1 MRTVMQKGAAR
12 VLALFLCLTM
22 LLGMVPASMAAGTE
36 ATDADTQSRIVHL
49 DMGRK
54 YFTPDW
60 IKSLIDEM
68 AKLGYNQLELD
79 FGNSQEGQLRFA
91 LEDMSV
97 DYTYTEQTMVPV
109 DNTDAQEEPAAPVET
124 GEPVEEQPAAPV
136 QTEEPADEEQTAET
150 VMPLQE
156 EPAAP
161 AETVAPT
168 VPVTDEVLEQA
179 EESETAS
186 GVIKYTY
193 INEEKSDT
201 IDLSAALPAP
211 GEYITEAEMED
222 IIDYAGS
229 KDIEI
234 VPLLNS
240 PGHFGAVLCAA
251 PEFRYPGST
260 SSLDITNEAA
270 RNFGVA
276 VVQKYAAWFAEQGC
290 TTFNIGADEFANDS
304 GMGFANLQPG
314 EWANFDSYITAL
326 YNMLMDEGYTT
337 VRMFNDGVN
346 YGPDYGYKHT
356 SNIPEDIQ
364 ICYWS
369 NGWDGYDVASASDL
383 ASARYSLINTNGDY
397 YFVLKTQ
404 KDGSKLQV
412 QTEESALNFSN
423 DGFMG
428 STVSNSTGSMFCIWC
443 DEPDNATQ
451 DEIMAAV
458 KAPMT
463 AVAYQMQGGEA
474 GTHLT
479 YEEFKQGAADSVTD
493 EITGVTV
500 SVNGLNKLEVVKQDR
515 VETLEGNALYSDYV
529 AYDIKLNNGS
539 YTAQA
544 QVTIP
549 LNSALSGAENLV
561 GFVME
566 DNQVV
571 ECKGTRTGNSFTFTA
586 PHFSVVGVAAKNA
599 DAVTVRVPV
608 GGTVTKTVDGK
619 VTVTQEPNAEVANV
633 EVTYN
638 SASEKHLE
646 EVSTIESGQQYII
659 ENVRAGKVLTDQSN
673 KTVDN
678 LIGKDVYGLKLE
690 GSADPASQ
698 ELWTISSSGNSF
710 TIQRAD
716 SGKYLRVGDGRD
728 TNGKASVSDD
738 SQSLTLT
745 YMNGTWTIAQA
756 YRYETWTGDWRTQ
769 TYYLNDYSGK
779 GNAAGGWNDS
789 GAYNDAGSK
798 WKIYKVVDGVSQDTT
813 TVTFTGVS
821 AGETTA
827 VVGSTVY
834 TIEVYEDL
842 DVEPLE
848 VEYWITN
855 AIAKDGSGATGKE
868 IPAALVN
875 SEAGMAVTEL
885 VPEVAYKQDN
895 NRELVFW
902 KVRILPYGNHQL
914 VLKEDMSEGDRGW
927 DVNYI
932 RYQSG
937 KWQASADGSDWT
949 EISSTDQIVAYYM
962 FKSDVTEEVTTAV
975 KDWGITSGGDWGYN
989 PEQYRSVITYQ
1000 LVLEDGTEVPVSGSD
1015 AFINVNSMIF
1025 HNVTPGGRVMGSFMV
1040 LQDGSYDVA
1049 KITATNGDVKINTR
1063 GNIVSISS
1071 LNYPGVGTDAEVTLW
1086 EGSSTDARLFVDTT
1100 ALEGEAADAVRFTQY
1115 SDDAILIR
1123 IYVKPKA
1130 VSANLQV
1137 QYLEDGHS
1145 SPFHT
1150 VSYVATSPEN
1160 FSNGFVNSD
1169 GMLIMGE
1176 NGQST
1181 AAIESTTGRT
1191 QYVNSR
1197 LEELPTIPPQY
1208 KYLDYKLVRAEVDS
1222 QDPTIL
1228 KLYYTIAAAEYTF
1241 VADYGLP
1248 MVITAEQFGIPE
1260 EAVNSVAIQG
1270 SGMGELKVNGK
1281 QLVYQMNSMSPSTRR
1296 FSVAVTFNGYQAD
1309 DGTRVDGGTATYSFE
1324 VIPASTVYYEAET
1337 PNLVNYSGAWNNNG
1351 TSSGGYQQTE
1361 KLGESTNYGSDV
1373 HYNNVNLTSSNGAA
1387 MKVDVSSIDGGAW
1400 PTATFTFT
1408 GTGAD
1413 IISQTDSSSTWL
1425 LVEVKDTQNALKE
1438 RAYLVNNHYS
1448 AVNEGVNEIY
1458 QVPVIKITGLPYGT
1472 YTVTVKPFY
1481 DTNEKQLLAVSGQ
1494 KEFKF
1499 YLDAIRVYN
1508 PLGSSG
1514 DAYYTK
1520 DNEAKAQFIN
1530 LSKCKLEST
1539 GLWVDSNP
1547 NAEVNA
1553 YKNIGPNNEIYLAVG
1568 QSVTITLPE
1577 DVNVS
1582 GMSAQI
1588 GARLID
1594 RTSGGKI
1601 SVGSQS
1607 IDVNSTV
1614 DQYYTV
1620 GIVEKTIT
1628 IKNSGSG
1635 IVALTTLKLTGSN

>member
-1 MRTVMQKGAAR
+1 MKKAVRKGASKAVAL
-12 VLALFLCLTM
+12 VLSLAMIF
-22 LLGMVPASMAAGTE
+22 GMAPMVSASAGNT
-36 ATDADTQSRIVHL
+36 ADAQDNFDRIVHL

-79 FGNSQEGQLRFA
+79 FGNSEKGQLRFA

-97 DYTYTEQTMVPV
+97 NYTYTEQTMVPV

-136 QTEEPADEEQTAET
+136 QTEEPVDEEQTAET

-168 VPVTDEVLEQA
+168 APVTDEVLEQA
-179 EESETAS
+179 EESETAG
-186 GVIKYTY
+186 GVIEYTY
-193 INEEKSDT
+193 INEEKLGT
-201 IDLSAALPAP
+201 INLGAALPEDKD
-211 GEYITEAEMED
+211 GKKQYITEAEMVG
-222 IIDYAGS
+222 IIEHAES
-229 KDIEI
+229 KGIEI

-251 PEFRYPGST
+251 PDFRYPGS
-260 SSLDITNEAA
+260 SNSLDITNEAA

-276 VVQKYAAWFAEQGC
+276 VVQKYAAWFVDQGC

-326 YNMLMDEGYTT
+326 YDMLKEEGYTT

-356 SNIPEDIQ
+356 SSIPEDIQ

-369 NGWDGYDVASASDL
+369 CGWGGYDVASAGEL
-383 ASARYSLINTNGDY
+383 ASAGYSMINTNGNY
-397 YFVLKTQ
+397 YYVLKEPNEPNQ
-404 KDGSKLQV
+404 IP
-412 QTEESALNFSN
+412 TENDILSGFENENFIGN
-423 DGFMG
+423 D
-428 STVSNSTGSMFCIWC
+428 TVSNPAGSMFCIWC
-443 DEPDNATQ
+443 DYPDDTSEETVME
-451 DEIMAAV
+451 EISGPLAA
-458 KAPMT
+458 M
-463 AVAYQMQGGEA
+463 AYQMQGGEA

-539 YTAQA
+539 YTEQA

-549 LNSALSGAENLV
+549 LNSTLSGAENLV

-599 DAVTVRVPV
+599 DAVTIRVPV

-619 VTVTQEPNAEVANV
+619 VTVTQEPNTEVANV

-659 ENVRAGKVLTDQSN
+659 ENVRAGKVLTAQSAQTDTSWGN
-673 KTVDN
+673 R
-678 LIGKDVYGLKLE
+678 IYGLKLSGGAE
-690 GSADPASQ
+690 PASQ
-698 ELWTISSSGNSF
+698 ELWTISGSGNSF

-716 SGKYLRVGDGRD
+716 SGKYLRVGNGRD
-728 TNGKASVSDD
+728 SDGTASMSDD

-756 YRYETWTGDWRTQ
+756 HRYETWTGWRTQ
-769 TYYLNDYSGK
+769 TYYLNDYGGD

-789 GAYNDAGSK
+789 GASNDAGSQ
-798 WKIYKVVDGVSQDTT
+798 WKIYKVVDGVPQDTT

-827 VVGSTVY
+827 VVGNTVY

-975 KDWGITSGGDWGYN
+975 KDWGITSGGDWGYT
-989 PEQYRSVITYQ
+989 PESYRSVITYQ

-1025 HNVTPGGRVMGSFMV
+1025 HNVTAGGRVMGSFMV

-1049 KITATNGDVKINTR
+1049 KITATNGNVKINTR
-1063 GNIVSISS
+1063 GSIVSISS

-1100 ALEGEAADAVRFTQY
+1100 ALEGEAADAVRFTEN

-1160 FSNGFVNSD
+1160 FSNGFVNND

-1270 SGMGELKVNGK
+1270 SGMGELKVSGK

-1296 FSVAVTFNGYQAD
+1296 FSVAVTFKGYQAD
-1309 DGTRVDGGTATYSFE
+1309 DGTWVDGGTATYSFE

-1373 HYNNVNLTSSNGAA
+1373 HYNNVNLMSSNGAA
-1387 MKVDVSSIDGGAW
+1387 MKVDVSSVDGGAW

-1413 IISQTDSSSTWL
+1413 IISQTDSTSTWL
-1425 LVEVKDTQNALKE
+1425 LVEVKNTKDTLNE
-1438 RAYLVNNHYS
+1438 CAYLVNNNYS
-1448 AVNEGVNEIY
+1448 AVNGGVNEIY
-1458 QVPVIKITGLPYGT
+1458 QVPVIKITGLDYGT
-1472 YTVTVKPFY
+1472 YTVTVKPFH
-1481 DTNEKQLLAVSGQ
+1481 DKLLDAEGQ
-1494 KEFKF
+1494 SNFNF

-1508 PLGSSG
+1508 PLDNG
-1514 DAYYTK
+1514 DIYYTQ
-1520 DNEAKAQFIN
+1520 DGEANAQFIN
-1530 LSKCKLEST
+1530 LSKCGLKSA

-1547 NAEVNA
+1547 NADVVTYE
-1553 YKNIGPNNEIYLAVG
+1553 NIGPNNEIYLATG

-1588 GARLID
+1588 GARLISG
-1594 RTSGGKI
+1594 TSGCQI
-1601 SVGSQS
+1601 SVNDKQIS
-1607 IDVNSTV
+1607 VNSTV

-1620 GIVEKTIT
+1620 GSVDETIT
-1628 IKNSGSG
+1628 ITNNGSG
-1635 IVALTTLKLTGSN
+1635 IVALTTLKLTGGSN

>member
-479 YEEFKQGAADSVTD
+479 YEEFKKGAVDSVNVNGVVVAAS
-493 EITGVTV
+493 GVTSMTV
-500 SVNGLNKLEVVKQDR
+500 QSANVP
-515 VETLEGNALYSDYV
+515 ALSGQSYV
-529 AYDIKLNNGS
+529 AYDMKPAKSDGS
-539 YTAQA
+539 LYTDEA

-549 LNSALSGAENLV
+549 LGELAGYDASKLT
-561 GFVME
+561 GFV
-566 DNQVV
+566 V
-571 ECKGTRTGNSFTFTA
+571 EENGTVTLIPGTKSGSNYIFTM
-586 PHFSVVGVAAKNA
+586 PHFSVGGVAVLETK
-599 DAVTVRVPV
+599 DILLKVGETHSEKVPGDVRQDSYNIDT
-608 GGTVTKTVDGK
+608 GI
-619 VTVTQEPNAEVANV
+619 AEVDV
-633 EVTYN
+633 QYYKE
-638 SASEKHLE
+638 
-646 EVSTIESGQQYII
+646 ESGTSYEFEPVSSISRNGQYII
-659 ENVRAGKVLTDQSN
+659 KSNGQYLKLDGNSLVTTTNVQEATLWKAGSNGGGKLSYNSYYLQYSSRNGLTTTTNSRYATSWEFNGSKGLYYEDGGLWWTTDYYITYSGGWTTAENGSN
-673 KTVDN
+673 QVGTLKTVTTED
-678 LIGKDVYGLKLE
+678 
-690 GSADPASQ
+690 
-698 ELWTISSSGNSF
+698 
-710 TIQRAD
+710 
-716 SGKYLRVGDGRD
+716 RD
-728 TNGKASVSDD
+728 ESV
-738 SQSLTLT
+738 
-745 YMNGTWTIAQA
+745 I
-756 YRYETWTGDWRTQ
+756 
-769 TYYLNDYSGK
+769 
-779 GNAAGGWNDS
+779 
-789 GAYNDAGSK
+789 
-798 WKIYKVVDGVSQDTT
+798 
-813 TVTFTGVS
+813 TFTGVS
-821 AGETTA
+821 AGQTSVTIGG
-827 VVGSTVY
+827 VTYSITV
-834 TIEVYEDL
+834 IENL
-842 DVEPLE
+842 DVEPLNIQ
-848 VEYWITN
+848 YWITN
-855 AIAKDGSGATGKE
+855 GRPTADGSNSYNVD
-868 IPAALVN
+868 AAYVN
-875 SEAGMAVTEL
+875 SEAGMDVTAL
-885 VPEVAYKQDN
+885 LPEHTIKETRTLQYWRCRLLDTSKYN
-895 NRELVFW
+895 NSTSGREEQTEEAGDDETYNGTGFT
-902 KVRILPYGNHQL
+902 KVRYWDGQWSVYTENNEWVAVESKHQL
-914 VLKEDMSEGDRGW
+914 VAYYLEILPVADELTVTAADW
-927 DVNYI
+927 
-932 RYQSG
+932 G
-937 KWQASADGSDWT
+937 KKGDGS
-949 EISSTDQIVAYYM
+949 
-962 FKSDVTEEVTTAV
+962 
-975 KDWGITSGGDWGYN
+975 TSGDYLE
-989 PEQYRSVITYQ
+989 PSAVCTVSVQVIY
-1000 LVLEDGTEVPVSGSD
+1000 EDGTTNPKSTSADDLKSRTIAYGYWTSGRGIGTLNLQGLEGYQIWKVE
-1015 AFINVNSMIF
+1015 AE
-1025 HNVTPGGRVMGSFMV
+1025 TGSERGTG
-1040 LQDGSYDVA
+1040 DTWGSYTVNNFTWDNNA
-1049 KITATNGDVKINTR
+1049 
-1063 GNIVSISS
+1063 
-1071 LNYPGVGTDAEVTLW
+1071 VT
-1086 EGSSTDARLFVDTT
+1086 VY
-1100 ALEGEAADAVRFTQY
+1100 EGEPVDSYIIHNDANNPNRTGY
-1115 SDDAILIR
+1115 YRNLMWDENYEAILIKV
-1123 IYVKPKA
+1123 YVKTAPTEDSLTVHYMDRTA
-1130 VSANLQV
+1130 GDNEFYQYNINVIEGTVFNAGFALDEDYTNIDNALSNNSVTNSVGYNQEVTANLGK
-1137 QYLEDGHS
+1137 LTEIG
-1145 SPFHT
+1145 
-1150 VSYVATSPEN
+1150 
-1160 FSNGFVNSD
+1160 
-1169 GMLIMGE
+1169 
-1176 NGQST
+1176 
-1181 AAIESTTGRT
+1181 T
-1191 QYVNSR
+1191 QYRYS
-1197 LEELPTIPPQY
+1197 
-1208 KYLDYKLVRAEVDS
+1208 DYRCVEATRSTDGKDVY
-1222 QDPTIL
+1222 
-1228 KLYYTIAAAEYTF
+1228 LYYTFNNTHSFVVDFGLQVTITTGDLGISGNWTSASIDNRPAYGSAVATTNGVTYTPDEILKG
-1241 VADYGLP
+1241 VVTLHYTLTSSA
-1248 MVITAEQFGIPE
+1248 
-1260 EAVNSVAIQG
+1260 G
-1270 SGMGELKVNGK
+1270 S
-1281 QLVYQMNSMSPSTRR
+1281 
-1296 FSVAVTFNGYQAD
+1296 
-1309 DGTRVDGGTATYSFE
+1309 ATHIIYL
-1324 VIPASTVYYEAET
+1324 IPASTVYYEAET

-1373 HYNNVNLTSSNGAA
+1373 HYNNVNLMSSNGAA
-1387 MKVDVSSIDGGAW
+1387 MKVDVSSVDGGAW

-1413 IISQTDSSSTWL
+1413 IISQTDSTSTWL
-1425 LVEVKDTQNALKE
+1425 LVEVKNTKDTLNE
-1438 RAYLVNNHYS
+1438 CAYLVNNNYS
-1448 AVNEGVNEIY
+1448 AVNGGVNEIY
-1458 QVPVIKITGLPYGT
+1458 QVPVIKITGLDYGT
-1472 YTVTVKPFY
+1472 YTVTVKPFH
-1481 DTNEKQLLAVSGQ
+1481 DKLLDAEGQ
-1494 KEFKF
+1494 SNFNF

-1508 PLGSSG
+1508 PLDNG
-1514 DAYYTK
+1514 DIYYTQ
-1520 DNEAKAQFIN
+1520 DGEANAQFIN
-1530 LSKCKLEST
+1530 LSKCGLKSA

-1547 NAEVNA
+1547 NADVVTYE
-1553 YKNIGPNNEIYLAVG
+1553 NIGPNNEIYLAAG

-1588 GARLID
+1588 GARFISG
-1594 RTSGGKI
+1594 TSGYQI
-1601 SVGSQS
+1601 SVNDKQIS
-1607 IDVNSTV
+1607 VNSTV

-1620 GIVEKTIT
+1620 GNVDKTIT